1 MRPLELVS
9 MAQNGHTEIAAGSE
23 IQEAEHSY
31 WWSTNPV
38 LFSAAPLLLLWF
50 QRLQELCGQYY
61 NCSPYLSMN
70 SFPGQALMP
79 DV

>member
-9 MAQNGHTEIAAGSE
+9 MAQNGHTQIAAGSK

-38 LFSAAPLLLLWF
+38 LFFSRTAVAALVSAAAGTLWSVLQLLTLFEHEQLP
-50 QRLQELCGQYY
+50 RLG
-61 NCSPYLSMN
+61 
-70 SFPGQALMP
+70 A
-79 DV
+79 DA